1 MDVFKINLNI
11 IILLCIFLIVNG
23 CNITN
28 PKLIVENKNSIEL
41 TEKTNQSV
49 VQNKYTSETVLSLN
63 VKMKECFR
71 EEFHKNQK

>member
-41 TEKTNQSV
+41 TEKTNQ
-49 VQNKYTSETVLSLN
+49 
-63 VKMKECFR
+63 
-71 EEFHKNQK
+71 